1 MLKYIELYQ
10 IEIEWLKEVRASM
23 KRGLAIAFRI
33 MVFAAISYCLIMMY
47 EQEFQVPRFKFFNF
61 AIILILIIE
70 ISLLKI
76 NVKNYKTWLWT
87 LLCALGCALVIY
99 KLGYVPSNYGE
110 DYSLVLRCQTYSFGL
125 FIFAIPYI
133 IKGHLQGLKNKIK
146 SPLFWLSILATV
158 IFMIFDDGVYGF
170 ALAFALMLCIELDE
184 SKTVEIM
191 KCAAVGYYLAFAGL
205 FTYSLI
211 VAPTKYLDGRY
222 VGIFFYTAKIGEMCA
237 FAFLGCLYFLIEWL
251 NSKKRKIEIVLIS
264 VAMVYSLYATYIV
277 AGRSAE
283 LGILIAIIT
292 VFFLLTKKDKKK
304 FRIRIALAV
313 GVLIVAVAG
322 LSLYAVF
329 MLKRIRTGELTYSD
343 MSYFSTHLV
352 GLLDNVDSR
361 GEFEAGT
368 LANGLDIM
376 LSGRLSIWKRSIA
389 QIQPWGNS
397 PEAFYITHNTFIYW
411 FVRYG
416 FTCAAVLVMWFFD
429 YIVAAGKKVVTER
442 SITLLPLLCSTFL
455 FGLMMGTNEYICG
468 EGLVIMM
475 MLQFPLLAFRKR
487 EACEK
492 GLSDL

>member
-1 MLKYIELYQ
+1 
-10 IEIEWLKEVRASM
+10 M
-23 KRGLAIAFRI
+23 KKVLAIALRI
-33 MVFAAISYCLIMMY
+33 ILFAATSYCLIMMY
-47 EQEFQVPRFKFFNF
+47 EQEFQVPRFKYFNF
-61 AIILILIIE
+61 AIIFILILE
-70 ISLLKI
+70 LSLLRI
-76 NVKNYKTWLWT
+76 NIKNYRTWLWA

-125 FIFAIPYI
+125 FAFAIPYI
-133 IKGHLQGLKNKIK
+133 IKDHLKGLKNKIK
-146 SPLFWLSILATV
+146 FPLFWLSILTTV

-170 ALAFALMLCIELDE
+170 ALAFAIMLCIELDE

-191 KCAAVGYYLAFAGL
+191 KCAAVGYFLAFAGL

-222 VGIFFYTAKIGEMCA
+222 VGIFFYTAKLGEMCA
-237 FAFLGCLYFLIEWL
+237 FAFLGSLYFLIEWL
-251 NSKKRKIEIVLIS
+251 DKKKGKLEIVAIIL
-264 VAMVYSLYATYIV
+264 AMLYSLYATYIV

-283 LGILIAIIT
+283 LGILIAILA
-292 VFFLLTKKDKKK
+292 VFFLISKKGKKNIGIK
-304 FRIRIALAV
+304 VAIAA
-313 GVLIVAVAG
+313 GVLFVVVAG
-322 LSLYAVF
+322 LLIYATI
-329 MLKRIRTGELTYSD
+329 MLKKIRTGEINYSD

-352 GLLDNVDSR
+352 GLFDNVKSR

-389 QIQPWGNS
+389 QILPWGNS

-416 FTCAAVLVMWFFD
+416 FICAVVLVLWFFD
-429 YIVAAGKKVVTER
+429 YIVTAGKKVVTER
-442 SITLLPLLCSTFL
+442 SIALLPLLCSTFL